1 MHVPMNIPGFM
12 AQPQL
17 FIQVENLCRKFT
29 HGNGAQVVLAG
40 LSFTLQRGEIVA
52 LLGRSGSGKSTLLNL
67 ISGIDRAD
75 SGRVVIDGKDLTAMN
90 ERERTMF
97 RRLNIGFIYQFFN
110 LIASLTAAEN
120 IALILELN
128 GRNAEM
134 VMKST
139 QLLLQEMN
147 LAEHGEHFPSQLSGG
162 EQQRIALA
170 RALIHAPKLVL
181 ADEPTGNL
189 DAETG
194 VKMLE
199 LLRARVRESNSTLV
213 LVTHSLAVARTADR
227 ILTLDHGVIEERSG
241 DFAW

>member
-1 MHVPMNIPGFM
+1 MLVPASDSGPAM
-12 AQPQL
+12 QPV
-17 FIQVENLCRKFT
+17 FIQIENLCRKFT

-40 LSFTLQRGEIVA
+40 LSFTLRRGEIVA

-110 LIASLTAAEN
+110 LIPSLTAAEN

-128 GRNAEM
+128 GRSPELA
-134 VMKST
+134 MKST
-139 QLLLQEMN
+139 QRLLEAMQLVEQ
-147 LAEHGEHFPSQLSGG
+147 GSHFPAELSGG

-170 RALIHAPKLVL
+170 RAMIHAPKLVL

-194 VKMLE
+194 VQMLQ
-199 LLRARVRESNSTLV
+199 LLKANVNANNSTLL

-227 ILTLDHGVIEERSG
+227 ILTLDRGVIEERSG

>member
-1 MHVPMNIPGFM
+1 M
-12 AQPQL
+12 
-17 FIQVENLCRKFT
+17 FIQVENLNRKFT
-29 HGNGAQVVLAG
+29 HGNGEQVVLAG
-40 LSFTLQRGEIVA
+40 LSFSLRRGEIVA

-110 LIASLTAAEN
+110 LIPSLTATEN

-128 GRNAEM
+128 GRSPEGA
-134 VMKST
+134 MKST
-139 QLLLQEMN
+139 LALLQQMRLE
-147 LAEHGEHFPSQLSGG
+147 EQGSHFPAQLSGG

-170 RALIHAPKLVL
+170 RAMIHGPSLVL

-194 VKMLE
+194 VQMLQ
-199 LLRARVRESNSTLV
+199 LLKSNVNANNSTLL

-227 ILTLDHGVIEERSG
+227 ILTLDRGVIEERSG